1 MKLKIQ
7 RPGAFTLVEIMIVVA
22 IIGMLAAIAIPN
34 LRKAIN
40 TSQANA
46 CIINMKQI
54 DNAITQFAAENGKG
68 ESDTVT
74 ATDVQEYMKDKVMP
88 RCPAGEK
95 AYNLAGTVGAIPA
108 VTCVNENSTP
118 KHRIGPKISP

>member
-1 MKLKIQ
+1 MRLTINRQ
-7 RPGAFTLVEIMIVVA
+7 DAFTLVEIMIVVA

-46 CIINMKQI
+46 CIINMKQV
-54 DNAITQFAAENGKG
+54 DNAITQFSAENSKS
-68 ESDTVT
+68 ESDAVS
-74 ATDVQEYMKDKVMP
+74 ANDIKEYMKDKVMP
-88 RCPAGEK
+88 TCPAGDK
-95 AYNLAGTVGAIPA
+95 PYNLAGTIGATPS

-118 KHRIGPKISP
+118 KHKIGPKTSP